1 MQVFTPLE
9 VAANADNK
17 YLGVLVAAKF
27 ARFVNEFPRDR
38 SVDHEKKLTTLSL
51 EELTAGGLTYRL
63 LSQRREGT

>member
-1 MQVFTPLE
+1 MQIFTPLE
-9 VAANADNK
+9 VADKASNK

-51 EELTAGGLTYRL
+51 EELTAGSLTYRL
-63 LSQRREGT
+63 IPRRRDET

>member
-9 VAANADNK
+9 VAENAGNK

-38 SVDHEKKLTTLSL
+38 SIDHEKKLTTQSL
-51 EELTAGGLTYRL
+51 EELTAGSLTYRL
-63 LSQRREGT
+63 VWRATKDT